1 MKIILALNY
10 DMQFISK
17 DCQLCYCR
25 TKFIYTLLNYVLTL
39 LNYVLCEQELIWQI
53 QNSQVLF

>member
-25 TKFIYTLLNYVLTL
+25 TKFIYTLLNYVL
-39 LNYVLCEQELIWQI
+39 CEQELIWQI